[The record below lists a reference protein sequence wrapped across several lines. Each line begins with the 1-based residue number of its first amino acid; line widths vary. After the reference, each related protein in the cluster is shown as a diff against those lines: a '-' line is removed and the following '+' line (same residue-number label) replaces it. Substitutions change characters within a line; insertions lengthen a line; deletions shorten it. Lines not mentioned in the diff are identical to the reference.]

1 MFWAWLISNSLYP
14 AGDEKPRPFRTP
26 ILPHHPFP
34 LNKRNLSTAWIGL
47 GSNLGDSLHILH
59 QAWQRLGRDSAVRLQ
74 RLSTCYRSRPV
85 DMESKNWFIN
95 SVGELQTSLSPME
108 LLTLLLRIEREFG
121 RRRDPDAT
129 SHQDRSLD
137 LDLLLYDD
145 LIIDDPLLVVPHP
158 RMHSRMFVL
167 TPLAGLAPKLE
178 HPTLH
183 LTMTALKRHLLN
195 DPAAAVIHQVFPIA
209 S

>member
-1 MFWAWLISNSLYP
+1 MKLPGLSGPQSC
-14 AGDEKPRPFRTP
+14 
-26 ILPHHPFP
+26 PHHLFP

-59 QAWQRLGRDSAVRLQ
+59 QAWQRLGQDPAVRLQ

-85 DMESKNWFIN
+85 DMESENWFIN
-95 SVGELQTSLSPME
+95 GVGELQTSLSPME
-108 LLTLLLRIEREFG
+108 LLTLLLHVEKEFG

-129 SHQDRSLD
+129 THQDRSLD
-137 LDLLLYDD
+137 LDFLLYDD
-145 LIIDDPLLVVPHP
+145 LIIDEPFLQIPHP

-167 TPLAGLAPKLE
+167 APLAELDPKLE

-183 LTMTALKRHLLN
+183 LTMTALKNNLLN
-195 DPAAAVIHQVFPIA
+195 DPTAAVIHQVFPVADSRI
-209 S
+209 